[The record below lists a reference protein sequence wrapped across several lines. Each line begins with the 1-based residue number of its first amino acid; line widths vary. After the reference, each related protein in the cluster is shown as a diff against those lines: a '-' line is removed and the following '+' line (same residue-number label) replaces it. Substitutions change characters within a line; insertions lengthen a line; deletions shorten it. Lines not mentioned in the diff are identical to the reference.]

1 MAANAKKPV
10 ISGQHSVFLTGYIY
24 IYIIRCQK
32 QSELKDCL
40 LLFCPEH

>member
-24 IYIIRCQK
+24 IIRCQK
-32 QSELKDCL
+32 QSELKDL
-40 LLFCPEH
+40 YHQMSKAE